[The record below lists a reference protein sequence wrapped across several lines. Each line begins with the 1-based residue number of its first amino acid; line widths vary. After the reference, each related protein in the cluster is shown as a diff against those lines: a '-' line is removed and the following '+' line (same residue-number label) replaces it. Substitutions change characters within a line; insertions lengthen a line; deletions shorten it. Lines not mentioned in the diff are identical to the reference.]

1 MLPLASSS
9 RGGLASLA
17 LATSLAATGCGGG
30 KATAADCAGL
40 VRRYAETLV
49 DRERAGLSR
58 GARERL
64 IEEAIASA
72 QASPAFREC
81 PQRISQSSIACARD
95 AWDPDQV
102 ERCLIAV
109 P

>member
-1 MLPLASSS
+1 MLPLTS
-9 RGGLASLA
+9 RAAVAGVSL
-17 LATSLAATGCGGG
+17 LLAAGCGGG
-30 KATAADCAGL
+30 QATQDDCSAL

-64 IEEAIASA
+64 IDEAVAAARTSRSF
-72 QASPAFREC
+72 QEC
-81 PQRISQSSIACARD
+81 PARISQASIACARD

-102 ERCLIAV
+102 ERCLIPV

>member
-1 MLPLASSS
+1 MLPVAARPL
-9 RGGLASLA
+9 
-17 LATSLAATGCGGG
+17 LAATLVPFAVGCGGG
-30 KATAADCAGL
+30 RATPQDCDAL

-49 DRERAGLSR
+49 DRERGGLSR

-64 IEEAIASA
+64 IEEAVASA

-81 PQRISQSSIACARD
+81 PRRVSQASIACARD

-102 ERCLIAV
+102 ERCLIPV

>member
-1 MLPLASSS
+1 MFPLTS
-9 RGGLASLA
+9 RVLVAGSLLA
-17 LATSLAATGCGGG
+17 LSAGCGGG
-30 KATAADCAGL
+30 KATPADCDAL

-64 IEEAIASA
+64 IEEAVASA
-72 QASPAFREC
+72 QASSAFREC
-81 PQRISQSSIACARD
+81 PQRISQASIACARD

-102 ERCLIAV
+102 ERCLIPV

>member
-1 MLPLASSS
+1 MFPVALPP
-9 RGGLASLA
+9 R
-17 LATSLAATGCGGG
+17 LAACAGLVLVILSAGCGGR
-30 KATAADCAGL
+30 ASQADCDAL

-64 IEEAIASA
+64 IVEAVASA

-81 PQRISQSSIACARD
+81 PQRVSQRSIVCARD

>member
-1 MLPLASSS
+1 MFPLASLV
-9 RGGLASLA
+9 RRTVACAA
-17 LATSLAATGCGGG
+17 LVLAAPTAGCGGR
-30 KATAADCAGL
+30 ATQADCDAL

-64 IEEAIASA
+64 IDEAVASA

-81 PQRISQSSIACARD
+81 PQRVSQRSIACARD